1 VQTRLTPHLLDT
13 AAGSEAESI
22 LRACVHCGFCNATCP
37 TYGLLGDERDGP
49 RGRIYLIKQMLEGQP
64 VTDRTQQHLDRCLTC
79 LACETTCPSG
89 VRYGRLAEIG
99 RGILNKRVRRPLK
112 TRLLRRLLL
121 HILLQKRRFTTL
133 VRLGRLLRPL
143 LPARLGKSIPPG
155 TPVPTWPAPA
165 HSRRMLLLEG
175 CVQGAL
181 APRTDA
187 AAARVLDRAGI
198 SLVYVGGGCCGAL
211 PHHLNA
217 ETDALDAMRRNIDAW
232 WPHLEAGAEAIVTS
246 ASACSLQ
253 VKDYGRLLAHDHDY
267 ADKASR
273 ISVMTRDLTEVVR
286 DHVTPIPSA
295 GRGRRVAF
303 HPPCTLQHGL
313 KLRGVVEKIL
323 TAAGFEL
330 VPVPDPHLCCGS
342 AGTYSILQPELSRQL
357 QAAKLTALS
366 LHAPD
371 IVATANVGC
380 QHHLQAGTDTPVYHW
395 IELLD
400 DRSP

>member
-1 VQTRLTPHLLDT
+1 
-13 AAGSEAESI
+13 
-22 LRACVHCGFCNATCP
+22 
-37 TYGLLGDERDGP
+37 
-49 RGRIYLIKQMLEGQP
+49 
-64 VTDRTQQHLDRCLTC
+64 
-79 LACETTCPSG
+79 
-89 VRYGRLAEIG
+89 
-99 RGILNKRVRRPLK
+99 
-112 TRLLRRLLL
+112 
-121 HILLQKRRFTTL
+121 
-133 VRLGRLLRPL
+133 
-143 LPARLGKSIPPG
+143 
-155 TPVPTWPAPA
+155 
-165 HSRRMLLLEG
+165 
-175 CVQGAL
+175 
-181 APRTDA
+181 
-187 AAARVLDRAGI
+187 
-198 SLVYVGGGCCGAL
+198 
-211 PHHLNA
+211 
-217 ETDALDAMRRNIDAW
+217 
-232 WPHLEAGAEAIVTS
+232 
-246 ASACSLQ
+246 
-253 VKDYGRLLAHDHDY
+253 
-267 ADKASR
+267 
-273 ISVMTRDLTEVVR
+273 MTRDLTEVVR